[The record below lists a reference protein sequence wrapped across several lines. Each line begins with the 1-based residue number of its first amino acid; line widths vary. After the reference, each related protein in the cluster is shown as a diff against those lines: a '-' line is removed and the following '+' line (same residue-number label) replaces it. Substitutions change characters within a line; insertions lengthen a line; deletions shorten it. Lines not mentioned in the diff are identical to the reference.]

1 MRRGIYDWNSPLPP
15 KSARTLSHFSSTAK
29 DFQPSISED
38 GNRFVFS
45 FGEKRNLKLVSRVE
59 LTHQPFKDT
68 LCFPKR
74 LPCHIQTGSEEGNC
88 ASPPRFFFPTGGLRM
103 LDAYRLLPQ
112 GPGGRSESDIVSKHG
127 FTDNL
132 CPSSIILLQPSVH

>member
-1 MRRGIYDWNSPLPP
+1 MTGTVPRPPP
-15 KSARTLSHFSSTAK
+15 KSARILSHFSSTAK

-45 FGEKRNLKLVSRVE
+45 FGEKRNLKLVSPRVE
-59 LTHQPFKDT
+59 LTHQSFKDT

-88 ASPPRFFFPTGGLRM
+88 ASPPHFFSPHWRTQDAGCLPFVTTG
-103 LDAYRLLPQ
+103 PW
-112 GPGGRSESDIVSKHG
+112 RSVRIRHR
-127 FTDNL
+127 
-132 CPSSIILLQPSVH
+132 

>member
-1 MRRGIYDWNSPLPP
+1 MTGTAPSPPP
-15 KSARTLSHFSSTAK
+15 KSARRLSHFSSTGK
-29 DFQPSISED
+29 EFQSSISED

-59 LTHQPFKDT
+59 LTHQPFRDT

-74 LPCHIQTGSEEGNC
+74 LPCHIQMGSEEGNC
-88 ASPPRFFFPTGGLRM
+88 ASPPHFFSTRGLRM
-103 LDAYRLLPQ
+103 LGAYRLLPQ
-112 GPGGRSESDIVSKHG
+112 GPGGRSESDTISKHG

-132 CPSSIILLQPSVH
+132 CPSSITLLQPSIH